1 MPTSMALI
9 FLGSALLLV
18 GIIWFTWYDWS
29 RWSLPPVSRRIL
41 GTVFCSAWVLLLA
54 TRSLAAAVLSSDSRR
69 SYSSSLEI
77 LDPLLPVSAWV
88 CLALGIWLLGERKAP
103 ANVVAPPSDDSPT
116 TRSL

>member
-18 GIIWFTWYDWS
+18 GIIWFNGSDWS

-41 GTVFCSAWVLLLA
+41 GAVFCSSWVLLLV
-54 TRSLAAAVLSSDSRR
+54 TRYLAAALLSSVPGR

-77 LDPLLPVSAWV
+77 LDPLLPALAWV
-88 CLALGIWLLGERKAP
+88 SLALGIWLLGERKVP
-103 ANVVAPPSDDSPT
+103 ANLVAPPSDDSKAARP
-116 TRSL
+116 S